1 MASNAQILAA
11 IIGKWATPMAAPFLT
26 TWVESVPA
34 LGALQ
39 NKVRSMGWVSP
50 NWSLMA
56 ELSPV
61 MEGAAGSL
69 IAPLLTTYLRG
80 VDDGSIPQMA
90 HAIVDG
96 ALKKGELRLME
107 GKIVIERA
115 DLDQLKRL
123 LDYNL
128 PVTAE
133 EVITLKE

>member
-11 IIGKWATPMAAPFLT
+11 IIGKWATPMAAPFLS
-26 TWVESVPA
+26 TWVEGVTA

-39 NKVRSMGWVSP
+39 NKVRAMGWVSP

-61 MEGAAGSL
+61 IEGAAGGL
-69 IAPLLTTYLRG
+69 IAPLLTGYLRG
-80 VDDGSIPQMA
+80 VDDASIPQMA